1 VIAWRVDRLR
11 AAGLD
16 ERRAV
21 QVAVD
26 DRYDLHAVLDLVD
39 RGCPPTLAIRIL
51 APIDGEAPG

>member
-16 ERRAV
+16 ERLAIR
-21 QVAVD
+21 VAVD

-39 RGCPPTLAIRIL
+39 RGCPPALAIRIL
-51 APIDGEAPG
+51 APIDGEVPG